1 MHMHVSAIESLF
13 AMVACG
19 LVLDGMFMVGV
30 MRRELGFYAGG
41 K

>member
-1 MHMHVSAIESLF
+1 MHIQVSAIESLF
-13 AMVACG
+13 ALVVCG
-19 LVLDGMFMVGV
+19 LVLSGMVMVAV